1 MSAKGGA
8 TAIGGTGDFY
18 VMFAGA
24 LVNTIGSPT
33 AGAGGTGY
41 NSAGFW
47 MAAGD
52 DYVNADYATYH
63 KFTYTAAYA

>member
-24 LVNTIGSPT
+24 LVNTVTSP
-33 AGAGGTGY
+33 AEATGFV
-41 NSAGFW
+41 STGFW
-47 MAAGD
+47 TADD
-52 DYVNADYATYH
+52 DYDAADYATYH